1 MCMSAMTGAGGD
13 KMFGD
18 GEMFGIAAIVGVLL
32 LVGGAVG
39 GLILE
44 VREVAVWHELRKP
57 ATLSIIRFTLLQATL
72 STLLAVGLAIPLARA
87 LARRGR
93 FLGRRIIIHFSSVS
107 LIIPTMVAVIG
118 VVAVHGRGGWVND
131 ALAVMGFAR
140 RDYLYGLTGILIAHT
155 FFNLPLATRILL
167 GGLLT
172 VPQTAWNLAALY
184 GMQPRHIFRHI
195 ELPLLRGLLP
205 GVAGLVFLL
214 CFTSFA
220 IVLTLGGGP
229 QSTTLEVAIYQA
241 IRFDFDLAQATALSL
256 IQIAICGGLAALF
269 FARATTFPLRPG
281 DYPGVRRPDADAWLP
296 RVTDGTVIV
305 VAAAFLF
312 APLLAVV
319 VRALSPAGYGIL
331 ADPEFH
337 RALRWTITIA
347 IAAGALSCALALAVA
362 GVIVTMRRSVRW
374 ARFAVAPELCG
385 LLTLLVPPI
394 TLGAGLFLLL
404 RRFSDALSLAP
415 ALVIALNALLALAFG
430 IRILTPALFA
440 ARSRYD
446 DLCVA
451 LGIRGLHYWRH
462 ILWHAMRAPTAY
474 AAAIAAT
481 LAAGDMGVI
490 ALFGTDDLATLPL
503 LMYRLIGAYRLP
515 QAAVVAVVLCALCF
529 VMFWVIEGLGRVGGG
544 YNDGCG
550 GDGYGV
556 RNA

>member
-1 MCMSAMTGAGGD
+1 
-13 KMFGD
+13 
-18 GEMFGIAAIVGVLL
+18 
-32 LVGGAVG
+32 
-39 GLILE
+39 
-44 VREVAVWHELRKP
+44 
-57 ATLSIIRFTLLQATL
+57 
-72 STLLAVGLAIPLARA
+72 
-87 LARRGR
+87 
-93 FLGRRIIIHFSSVS
+93 
-107 LIIPTMVAVIG
+107 
-118 VVAVHGRGGWVND
+118 
-131 ALAVMGFAR
+131 
-140 RDYLYGLTGILIAHT
+140 
-155 FFNLPLATRILL
+155 
-167 GGLLT
+167 
-172 VPQTAWNLAALY
+172 
-184 GMQPRHIFRHI
+184 MQPRHIFRHI

-229 QSTTLEVAIYQA
+229 KSTTLEVAIYQA

-269 FARATTFPLRPG
+269 FARASTFPLRPG
-281 DYPGVRRPDADAWLP
+281 DYPGVRRPDAEAWLP
-296 RVTDGTVIV
+296 RVTDGMVITFASAV
-305 VAAAFLF
+305 FLF

-319 VRALSPAGYGIL
+319 VRALLPTGYGIL

-362 GVIVTMRRSVRW
+362 GVIVSMRRSVRW

-430 IRILTPALFA
+430 IRILTPALYA

-446 DLCVA
+446 DLCAA
-451 LGIRGLHYWRH
+451 LGVRGVHYWRH
-462 ILWHAMRAPTAY
+462 VLWHAMRAPTAY

-515 QAAVVAVVLCALCF
+515 QAAVVAVVLCGLCF

-544 YNDGCG
+544 DGDG
-550 GDGYGV
+550 GDGSYGYGV